1 LSQEAKEHIDNLAG
15 GTSFL
20 LKTQE
25 TRALVEKITASE
37 RESEEYDAKEG
48 DGGAEG
54 DGGGPE
60 GSGGTE
66 GGGSMNSD
74 ENGSK

>member
-1 LSQEAKEHIDNLAG
+1 LSQEAKEHIDNFAG

-20 LKTQE
+20 LKTQGA
-25 TRALVEKITASE
+25 RALVEKITASE

-48 DGGAEG
+48 GGGAKG

-60 GSGGTE
+60 G
-66 GGGSMNSD
+66 GGGVNSD